1 MNTHEQDY
9 NELIHYIIKA
19 ANEAAAARVAIA
31 PKRSAELGTVPAS
44 AFGEGEGHPVVL
56 QLGAPVLSYPD
67 VMAADRRSPLLDP
80 AG

>member
-31 PKRSAELGTVPAS
+31 PKRSAELGTVP
-44 AFGEGEGHPVVL
+44 GEGEGPQVVL